1 MKTYKNTL
9 HYFFSLTEALE
20 QLPGIGKKSAQKM
33 AYSLSVEDKYMAL
46 KIAHSIENAIDNVR
60 KCKICGG
67 LSESEI
73 CEICLD
79 ENRQNSQLCVVLHPK
94 DIFTIEEIGDFEGK
108 YKVIDEL
115 EKIDFVFFRKYI
127 QENKIKEIIFAFS
140 PTLANDAIMLF
151 IEDKLQDLDLVFS
164 KIAQGVPTG
173 IGLEN
178 IDQLS
183 LLRAFTSRVKL

>member
-9 HYFFSLTEALE
+9 NYFFALVEALE
-20 QLPGIGKKSAQKM
+20 QLPSIGKKSAQKM
-33 AYSLSVEDKYMAL
+33 AYSLSVEDKYLAL
-46 KIAHSIENAIDNVR
+46 KIAHSIENAIDHIR
-60 KCKICGG
+60 KCQLCGG

-79 ENRQNSQLCVVLHPK
+79 ENRQNGQLCVVLHPK
-94 DIFTIEEIGDFEGK
+94 DIFTIEEIGDFGGK
-108 YKVIDEL
+108 YKVIEVL
-115 EKIDFVFFRKYI
+115 EKIDFTAFKNHI
-127 QENKIKEIIFAFS
+127 QENHIQEIIFAFS

-151 IEDKLQDLDLVFS
+151 IEDKLQDLDLTFS